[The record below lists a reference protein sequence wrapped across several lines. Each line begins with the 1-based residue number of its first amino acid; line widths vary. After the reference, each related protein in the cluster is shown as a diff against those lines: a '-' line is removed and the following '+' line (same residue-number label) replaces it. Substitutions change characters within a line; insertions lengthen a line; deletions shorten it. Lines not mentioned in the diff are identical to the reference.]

1 MGYFTDHPS
10 SMSSFSFNR
19 GRPSVTCSGVRNV
32 ASRALAQPFEQNA
45 GSTARHRDGG
55 FDDFCAVAQG
65 AACDHTCSP
74 QFGRMQESEHDDPLS
89 SRPAPRANSARASH
103 SSLSHALTNAPDH
116 EATLTLNLPWYGE
129 SVRLSSRELARRL
142 HQSESG
148 IV

>member
-1 MGYFTDHPS
+1 MMIRS
-10 SMSSFSFNR
+10 
-19 GRPSVTCSGVRNV
+19 RP
-32 ASRALAQPFEQNA
+32 A
-45 GSTARHRDGG
+45 
-55 FDDFCAVAQG
+55 
-65 AACDHTCSP
+65 
-74 QFGRMQESEHDDPLS
+74 
-89 SRPAPRANSARASH
+89 PAPRANSARASR